1 MPKGVGGE
9 GTRVEA
15 IILLEMKQ
23 ILKVMSI

>member
-1 MPKGVGGE
+1 MPKGGGRE

-15 IILLEMKQ
+15 IIPLEMKQ